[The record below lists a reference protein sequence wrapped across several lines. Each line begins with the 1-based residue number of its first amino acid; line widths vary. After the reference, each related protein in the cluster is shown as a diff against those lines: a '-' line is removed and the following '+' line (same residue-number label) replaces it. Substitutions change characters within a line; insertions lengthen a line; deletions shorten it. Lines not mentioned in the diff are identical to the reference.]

1 MSKGALVD
9 LSNTASIANILISN
23 GWTIITG
30 INVMLFSLL
39 HFPCSTTIM
48 TIKKETNSW
57 KWTLLA
63 FALPTTCGMVICM
76 ITNGIYRL
84 II

>member
-63 FALPTTCGMVICM
+63 FALPTICGMVLCM
-76 ITNGIYRL
+76 ITTWVYNL
-84 II
+84 IL